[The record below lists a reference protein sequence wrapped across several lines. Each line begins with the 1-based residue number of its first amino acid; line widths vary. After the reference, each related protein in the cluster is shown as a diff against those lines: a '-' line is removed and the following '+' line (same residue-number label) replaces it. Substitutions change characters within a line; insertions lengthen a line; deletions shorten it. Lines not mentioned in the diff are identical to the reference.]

1 VKAGRL
7 FCQHLCLREAH
18 DDLIRRLGIHTSVLS
33 GQRNP
38 FNLGHESLSVDSLG
52 TLFLAL
58 IRALTERTIAFLTEE
73 SRELLPWVFLGLHIV
88 GFWVGN
94 KLVPE
99 LGHLLLPSLS
109 FVSRTLEVHVV

>member
-1 VKAGRL
+1 M
-7 FCQHLCLREAH
+7 
-18 DDLIRRLGIHTSVLS
+18 
-33 GQRNP
+33 
-38 FNLGHESLSVDSLG
+38 DSLG

-58 IRALTERTIAFLTEE
+58 IRALAERSIAFLTEE
-73 SRELLPWVFLGLHIV
+73 SRELLPWVFLGPHIV

-99 LGHLLLPSLS
+99 LGHLFLPSLS